1 MPLCRVLWCFSINYL
16 RKKKIFSSS
25 SDVKPLPPPRAS
37 ASLRDP
43 SIFRML
49 ALLGGTLGLTLRSVP
64 VALRS
69 SRHTSMTA
77 ASPVA
82 GDVVKCEFTLR
93 PAPEPSTYDQGVVSF
108 VLGGGN
114 YVTGLH
120 ETVTTMK
127 WLGSGLG
134 LG

>member
-1 MPLCRVLWCFSINYL
+1 
-16 RKKKIFSSS
+16 
-25 SDVKPLPPPRAS
+25 
-37 ASLRDP
+37 
-43 SIFRML
+43 ML
-49 ALLGGTLGLTLRSVP
+49 ALLGGTLRSVP

-127 WLGSGLG
+127 WLGLGLG

>member
-1 MPLCRVLWCFSINYL
+1 MQVFA
-16 RKKKIFSSS
+16 
-25 SDVKPLPPPRAS
+25 V
-37 ASLRDP
+37 RDP
-43 SIFRML
+43 GATRRRILRML

-69 SRHTSMTA
+69 SRHISMTA

-82 GDVVKCEFTLR
+82 GDVVTCKFTLR

-120 ETVTTMK
+120 ETVTTME
-127 WLGSGLG
+127 WLGLG
-134 LG
+134 LGLG

>member
-1 MPLCRVLWCFSINYL
+1 MHVRLIAQARHKPHIQSRDFCFDKLLRRVVVRI
-16 RKKKIFSSS
+16 
-25 SDVKPLPPPRAS
+25 SDVH
-37 ASLRDP
+37 LRLETKDP
-43 SIFRML
+43 HRGL
-49 ALLGGTLGLTLRSVP
+49 VALGLTLRSVP
-64 VALRS
+64 VAQRS

-82 GDVVKCEFTLR
+82 GDVVKCKFTLR

-120 ETVTTMK
+120 ETVTTME
-127 WLGSGLG
+127 WLGLG
-134 LG
+134 LGLG

>member
-1 MPLCRVLWCFSINYL
+1 MQVFGIPDGATHL
-16 RKKKIFSSS
+16 
-25 SDVKPLPPPRAS
+25 
-37 ASLRDP
+37 
-43 SIFRML
+43 FRML
-49 ALLGGTLGLTLRSVP
+49 SLLGGTLGLTLRSVP
-64 VALRS
+64 AALRS
-69 SRHTSMTA
+69 SRHISMTA

-82 GDVVKCEFTLR
+82 GDVVECKFTLR

-120 ETVTTMK
+120 ETVTAMK
-127 WLGSGLG
+127 WLGLGLG

>member
-1 MPLCRVLWCFSINYL
+1 MQVFA
-16 RKKKIFSSS
+16 
-25 SDVKPLPPPRAS
+25 V
-37 ASLRDP
+37 RDP
-43 SIFRML
+43 GATRRRILRML

-69 SRHTSMTA
+69 SRHISMTA

-82 GDVVKCEFTLR
+82 GDVVECKFTLR

-108 VLGGGN
+108 VLGDGN

-120 ETVTTMK
+120 ETVTAMK
-127 WLGSGLG
+127 WLGLGLG